1 VFELDSLPFSRCYN
15 AQKRFD
21 NFSFKGSL
29 PLLVDDGADP
39 RIREWKEAN
48 RDIAIPGQRI
58 SEPPQA
64 SVGNPLSRPK
74 KA

>member
-48 RDIAIPGQRI
+48 RDIAIPGQGVLPA
-58 SEPPQA
+58 PPASGGNTQA
-64 SVGNPLSRPK
+64 RPK